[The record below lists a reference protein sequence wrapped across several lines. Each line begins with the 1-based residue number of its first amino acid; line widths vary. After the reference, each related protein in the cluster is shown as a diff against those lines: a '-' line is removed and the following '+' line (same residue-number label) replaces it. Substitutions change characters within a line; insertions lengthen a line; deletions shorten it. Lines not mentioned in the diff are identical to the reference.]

1 MTLHWATLREP
12 PCQMNLAKPVAETDP
27 LSNVVIVLNKPKDVV
42 NIAGVIR
49 VMMNMGLSRLRLVEP
64 DEFDIRRIDGVAH
77 RSSRIVKGTEF
88 YESLAAAVSDVIYVV
103 GPWGQNRTLADRR
116 TGPRTIG
123 AAIEDES
130 DLSSENLSRV
140 IDTCCVIH
148 GERVANRRGNELVSP
163 SKH

>member
-1 MTLHWATLREP
+1 MTLHWATLHEP

-103 GPWGQNRTLADRR
+103 GTSARARSDKRNMARR
-116 TGPRTIG
+116 AP
-123 AAIEDES
+123 
-130 DLSSENLSRV
+130 SR
-140 IDTCCVIH
+140 
-148 GERVANRRGNELVSP
+148 P
-163 SKH
+163 